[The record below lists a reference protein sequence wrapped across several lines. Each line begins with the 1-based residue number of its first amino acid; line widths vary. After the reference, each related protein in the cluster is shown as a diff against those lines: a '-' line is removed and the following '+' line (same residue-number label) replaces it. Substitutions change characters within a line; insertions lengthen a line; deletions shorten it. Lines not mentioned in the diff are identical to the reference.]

1 MINTIYFA
9 GKGTCFPGG
18 ARHMVRM
25 PTEPEWRN
33 WQTRQVEGLVRVNL
47 VQVQVLSPALQSGQ
61 EVTAIRGLLPF
72 AFSQPLGKIL
82 VKSLA

>member
-1 MINTIYFA
+1 M
-9 GKGTCFPGG
+9 
-18 ARHMVRM
+18 
-25 PTEPEWRN
+25 TEPEWRN

-61 EVTAIRGLLPF
+61 EVTANRGLLPF

-82 VKSLA
+82 VKGFA